1 MCKVEEY
8 VRVWSLGYKE
18 DFSTERNPTKS
29 VNLANDQLRAF
40 KWIEAVDGTN
50 QHKNLGN

>member
-18 DFSTERNPTKS
+18 DFSTNLSINLQAINPEKK
-29 VNLANDQLRAF
+29 AEI
-40 KWIEAVDGTN
+40 KPKI
-50 QHKNLGN
+50 K